1 MYLIV
6 NDDGD
11 CMFAVEMLA
20 SLTAEEAAKYR
31 AIPIDFY
38 GDATYSEGQLLF
50 NNAEKPVAL
59 ITHGVSALDIGI
71 RKNAAFTRY
80 ITIKQGNPYAD
91 R

>member
-1 MYLIV
+1 MYLV
-6 NDDGD
+6 MNEGGD
-11 CMFAVEMLA
+11 YLFAVEMLA

-38 GDATYSEGQLLF
+38 GDATYSEGRLLF

-59 ITHGVSALDIGI
+59 ITEGVSALDIGI

-80 ITIKQGNPYAD
+80 IPIKQGNPYAD